1 MIIGNKDEF
10 GFEIKKISEENH
22 ISELKMF
29 VKGQNICAW
38 KKEEEN
44 RFKSV
49 RWNLDDL
56 IVYLNE
62 TLSMLKTDDQFPFD
76 VDGECA
82 AEMDNNSREYEVNSD
97 ELMDEYYDKLNDWS
111 YKHSWHHAAAGAIL
125 ADVFF
130 RRVKEGIEVSW
141 WSDQTDEGI
150 IFKNSFGFTVVPIST
165 YSMVI
170 SSLIDE
176 YNGMWK

>member
-10 GFEIKKISEENH
+10 GFEIKKISDENH

-38 KKEEEN
+38 KKEEEK

-62 TLSMLKTDDQFPFD
+62 TLLMLKTDEQFPFD
-76 VDGECA
+76 VNGECA
-82 AEMDNNSREYEVNSD
+82 AEKDNNSR
-97 ELMDEYYDKLNDWS
+97 
-111 YKHSWHHAAAGAIL
+111 
-125 ADVFF
+125 
-130 RRVKEGIEVSW
+130 
-141 WSDQTDEGI
+141 
-150 IFKNSFGFTVVPIST
+150 
-165 YSMVI
+165 
-170 SSLIDE
+170 
-176 YNGMWK
+176 

>member
-10 GFEIKKISEENH
+10 GFEIKKISDENH

-38 KKEEEN
+38 KKEEEKL
-44 RFKSV
+44 FKSV

-97 ELMDEYYDKLNDWS
+97 ELMDEY
-111 YKHSWHHAAAGAIL
+111 
-125 ADVFF
+125 
-130 RRVKEGIEVSW
+130 
-141 WSDQTDEGI
+141 
-150 IFKNSFGFTVVPIST
+150 
-165 YSMVI
+165 
-170 SSLIDE
+170 
-176 YNGMWK
+176 